1 MIHIFR
7 RSIKARFIIITVSI
21 VMTVVVVLTCVT
33 AWTSARLL
41 KEESERQLSQSLSQS
56 LEMLSGFMNA
66 REVSLEI
73 WSSNPLVDAV
83 FGDPALAMV
92 FVPSLREYFSK
103 IREKEPWISNIFLI
117 QQDAVV
123 YDDSDAFEFSEG
135 SDGSSEGTKR
145 LISLPDKGIVV
156 VNLNQFNR
164 KLNKNVILIKRNIV
178 KKGTAENGNFIVL
191 ILDPEIMNSR
201 LFGNIRIGNRGFI
214 SIAAE
219 SLSGDIAIAKSG
231 QSGIEEECFS
241 EIREQWKR
249 FSDIPDHCGSIIL
262 RKQIIPDYPL
272 AVIGLASLDDIR
284 EPVSY
289 LVFLSVIFSL
299 LASSFGIWSAV
310 FFSGKLISP
319 IFKLIHTI
327 GLISKGDMT
336 QRVDVDR
343 QDEIGT
349 LATAFNEMTER
360 LQANHLALQET
371 EKKYRSIFENAVEGI
386 FQSEPDGRIIRA
398 NPAFARIMGYESP
411 DSLILSHAGITDR
424 SYLNPEHR
432 GEIRRIID
440 REGRI
445 MGFETQL
452 FRKDNST
459 IWVSVSAR
467 SVSDIDG
474 NVLYFEGSIT
484 DITEHKEKEKA
495 EIAREIAEAANKKIM
510 ESIHYA
516 KMIQR
521 SLLTDPDEIRTYLP
535 DSFFIWEPRDIVG
548 GDIFFTEKLGDG
560 FIIAVVD
567 CTGHGVPGAF
577 MTMIASSG
585 LRKIIRDEGCH
596 DPAEILKRLSYFVKT
611 TLHQDKTYAVSDD
624 GMDIG
629 IARAVHINIE
639 SPSFG
644 FQASELIFA
653 GAKLSLFYVCN
664 GEVTVIAGD
673 RQSIGY
679 KRSDLNFNFS
689 DHKVRIEKGTVFY
702 MASDGFTDQLGA
714 DSRRF
719 GSRRF
724 RELLKRTAHLPFERQ
739 REILLEAFE
748 AHKGDRQ
755 RQDDVT
761 VAGFGF

>member
-7 RSIKARFIIITVSI
+7 RSVKARFIIITVSI
-21 VMTVVVVLTCVT
+21 VMTVVVVLTWVT

-66 REVSLEI
+66 REVNLEI

-92 FVPSLREYFSK
+92 FVPSLREHFSK

-135 SDGSSEGTKR
+135 SEGMPEGTKR
-145 LISLPDKGIVV
+145 LISAPDKGIVV

-164 KLNKNVILIKRNIV
+164 KSNKNVILIKRNIV
-178 KKGTAENGNFIVL
+178 KKGTAANGNFIVL

-201 LFGNIRIGNRGFI
+201 LFGNIRIGKRGFI

-219 SLSGDIAIAKSG
+219 SLSGDIVIAKYG

-241 EIREQWKR
+241 ETRDRWKR
-249 FSDIPDHCGSIIL
+249 FSDIPDRCGSIIL

-272 AVIGLASLDDIR
+272 AVIGVASLDDIR

-299 LASSFGIWSAV
+299 LASGFGIWSAV

-319 IFKLIHTI
+319 IFRLIHTI
-327 GLISKGDMT
+327 GLISKGDLT
-336 QRVDVDR
+336 QRVHLNR
-343 QDEIGT
+343 EDELGI
-349 LATAFNEMTER
+349 LAAAFNEMTER
-360 LQANHLALQET
+360 LQANHLALQEA

-411 DSLILSHAGITDR
+411 ESLILSHAGITDR

-432 GEIRRIID
+432 GEIRSILD
-440 REGRI
+440 RDRWI

-452 FRKDNST
+452 FRKDRST
-459 IWVSVSAR
+459 IWVTVSAR

-495 EIAREIAEAANKKIM
+495 EIKREIAEAANRKIM

-548 GDIFFTEKLGDG
+548 GDIFFTEKLEDG
-560 FIIAVVD
+560 FVIALVD

-596 DPAEILKRLSYFVKT
+596 DPAEILKRLNHFVKK
-611 TLHQDKTYAVSDD
+611 TLHQDTKYAVSDD
-624 GMDIG
+624 GLDAG
-629 IARAVHINIE
+629 ICFIE
-639 SPSFG
+639 SESRT
-644 FQASELIFA
+644 ARRLVFA
-653 GAKLSLFYVCN
+653 GAKLSLFFVHN
-664 GEVTVIAGD
+664 GEVNVIRGD
-673 RQSIGY
+673 KQSIGY
-679 KRSDLNFNFS
+679 RRSDLNFDFT
-689 DHKVRIEKGTVFY
+689 DHTILIEKGTVFY
-702 MASDGFTDQLGA
+702 MASDGFTDQLDGR
-714 DSRRF
+714 DRRF
-719 GSRRF
+719 GTGRF
-724 RELLKRTAHLPFERQ
+724 RELLKTIASLPFEKQ
-739 REILLEAFE
+739 REMLLEAYE
-748 AHKGDRQ
+748 AHKRNKP